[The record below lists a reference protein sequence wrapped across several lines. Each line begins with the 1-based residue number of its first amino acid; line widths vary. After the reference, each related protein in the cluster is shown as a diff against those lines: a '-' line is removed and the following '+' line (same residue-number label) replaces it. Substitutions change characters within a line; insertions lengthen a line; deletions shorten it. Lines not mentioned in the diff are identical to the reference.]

1 MHPAR
6 SVLLVVLA
14 LLLLLSVAACTG
26 DEEIPEPAAVESCDG
41 LVDVGAQLVRAY
53 ARLFEQVRIDDL
65 ADGTEIPELDELEQ
79 VGDELDASVARLG
92 CDPADL
98 NTRIAAEVGDLAAES
113 PAASVLLEVVRR
125 GVITE
130 GASPPGDT
138 GITPTTTIG

>member
-14 LLLLLSVAACTG
+14 LLITVAACTG
-26 DEEIPEPAAVESCDG
+26 DEAIPEPAAVESCDG
-41 LVDVGAQLVRAY
+41 LVDVGTELVRAY
-53 ARLFEQVRIDDL
+53 ARLFEQVRVEDL

-79 VGDELDASVARLG
+79 VGDELDASVARFG

-98 NTRIAAEVGDLAAES
+98 NARIAVEVGDLAAES

-125 GVITE
+125 GVITS
-130 GASPPGDT
+130 SP
-138 GITPTTTIG
+138 TPSPTAVVTSTAGN